1 MTRNLLT
8 VFLVSAGL
16 LLASANVLA
25 HHSQSGEFDN
35 NKPLEFTGT
44 VKAVDWTNPHGY
56 VRVEVKDASGKV
68 SLYKV
73 EIMAPNG
80 LYRAGWRRDSL
91 KPGTVVSFKGVH
103 ARNPESPN
111 VSGRLFVNGKPM
123 FQGQGPAADSN

>member
-44 VKAVDWTNPHGY
+44 VKAVEWTNPHGY
-56 VRVEVKDASGKV
+56 VRVEVKEPSGKV

-80 LYRAGWRRDSL
+80 LYRAGWRRDTL

-103 ARNPESPN
+103 ARNSESPN
-111 VSGRLFVNGKPM
+111 VSGRLFVDGKPM

>member
-111 VSGRLFVNGKPM
+111 VSGRLFVDGKPM

>member
-1 MTRNLLT
+1 MRRNLLT
-8 VFLVSAGL
+8 VLLISAGL
-16 LLASANVLA
+16 FLASSNSLA

-44 VKAVDWTNPHGY
+44 VQAVEWTNPHSY
-56 VRVEVKDASGKV
+56 VRVEVKEPSGKV
-68 SLYKV
+68 SVYRV

-80 LYRAGWRRDSL
+80 LYRQGWRRDSV

-111 VSGRLFVNGKPM
+111 VSGRLFVDGKAVY
-123 FQGQGPAADSN
+123 QGQGPATDLN